1 MQLPFALITNHT
13 LKVFVIAMGVAFL
26 FGVYGHIQKSRTM
39 VLTAIF
45 LIAVISLYFVIAG
58 ETQTSGIGGLPAP

>member
-1 MQLPFALITNHT
+1 
-13 LKVFVIAMGVAFL
+13 MGVAFL

-45 LIAVISLYFVIAG
+45 MIAAISLYFVIAG
-58 ETQTSGIGGLPAP
+58 EAQTSGIGGLPAP